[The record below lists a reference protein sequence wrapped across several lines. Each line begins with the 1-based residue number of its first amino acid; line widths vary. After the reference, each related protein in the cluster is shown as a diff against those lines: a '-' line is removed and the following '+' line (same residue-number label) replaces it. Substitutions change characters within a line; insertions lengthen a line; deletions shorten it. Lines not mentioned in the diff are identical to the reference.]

1 MKMVFRW
8 YGPGDSIP
16 LTYIRQIP
24 GMTGVVTAVYDVPV
38 GEVWQTERI
47 LALRDACR
55 AAGLEMEV
63 IESVPVHEDIK
74 LGRPSRDRYIENYA
88 ATIENLGRAGVR
100 CICYNF
106 MPVFDWLRTN
116 LHTPLADGSNALSYC
131 HEELMGLDP
140 HCLHLPGWDE
150 SYTQSQLDTL
160 LGAYAG
166 MSHGELFDNLV
177 YFLRGIMPA
186 CDRAGVNM
194 AIHPDDPPWDM
205 FGLPRIITGA
215 DSYARLF
222 AAVPDIHNGITLCTG
237 SLGADRGND
246 LPALAA
252 SLAPRTYFAHL
263 RQIKFTGG
271 ENAPRDFCESGHRT
285 EDGSLDMYAIVRALC
300 ENGFDSYVRPDHGRN
315 IWGEDGKPGY
325 GLYDRALAACGARV
339 ALLDINAEAAEAVAA
354 SIGEN
359 AVSIPTDCLSKA
371 DIQSAADTVHEK
383 LGKVSILING
393 AGGNNP
399 RATCDNEVM
408 TSDVPDSV
416 KSFFDLD
423 ESGLK
428 FVFDLNITS
437 AFLVTQVFAQDM
449 IGEGGNILNISSM
462 NAFRPLTKI
471 PAYSAA
477 KAGVS
482 NFTEWLAVHFA
493 PCGIRVNAIA
503 PGFFVTNQN
512 RSLLYTA
519 DGQPTARTGKILA
532 ATPQGRFG
540 KVEDLLGTLLWLM
553 SDEASGFVTGVVVPV
568 DGGFNAYS
576 GV

>member
-215 DSYARLF
+215 D
-222 AAVPDIHNGITLCTG
+222 
-237 SLGADRGND
+237 
-246 LPALAA
+246 
-252 SLAPRTYFAHL
+252 
-263 RQIKFTGG
+263 
-271 ENAPRDFCESGHRT
+271 APRDFCESGHRT

-300 ENGFDSYVRPDHGRN
+300 ENGFDGYVRPDHGRN

-325 GLYDRALAACGARV
+325 GLYDRALGACYLSG
-339 ALLDINAEAAEAVAA
+339 LFEAV
-354 SIGEN
+354 E
-359 AVSIPTDCLSKA
+359 
-371 DIQSAADTVHEK
+371 
-383 LGKVSILING
+383 
-393 AGGNNP
+393 
-399 RATCDNEVM
+399 
-408 TSDVPDSV
+408 
-416 KSFFDLD
+416 
-423 ESGLK
+423 
-428 FVFDLNITS
+428 
-437 AFLVTQVFAQDM
+437 
-449 IGEGGNILNISSM
+449 
-462 NAFRPLTKI
+462 
-471 PAYSAA
+471 
-477 KAGVS
+477 
-482 NFTEWLAVHFA
+482 
-493 PCGIRVNAIA
+493 
-503 PGFFVTNQN
+503 
-512 RSLLYTA
+512 
-519 DGQPTARTGKILA
+519 RTLH
-532 ATPQGRFG
+532 RR
-540 KVEDLLGTLLWLM
+540 
-553 SDEASGFVTGVVVPV
+553 
-568 DGGFNAYS
+568 
-576 GV
+576 